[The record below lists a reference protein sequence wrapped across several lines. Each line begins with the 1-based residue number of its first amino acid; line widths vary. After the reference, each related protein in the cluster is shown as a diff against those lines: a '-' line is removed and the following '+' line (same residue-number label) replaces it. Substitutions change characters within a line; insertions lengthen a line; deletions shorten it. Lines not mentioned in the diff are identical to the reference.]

1 MIFRLFLCSKT
12 NLLSVYKT
20 ISLYLESNYLR
31 MEHLITFFSTTG
43 GKVVFIGALAI
54 GAHLVI
60 LLLKTIDRIVLYRIT
75 KKRAKWSSIK
85 SLGFSIL
92 VFTVYFIALGR
103 ILMELGVSLTAYLAS
118 ASVIGLA
125 VSFGTQGLIQDVI
138 TGITFV
144 FSNLM
149 NVDELVEVNGVTG
162 VVRSLSMRFIE
173 IEDHLGNLAFI
184 PNRSITKV
192 VRYPKGYLSCSI
204 DFVNTPK
211 LLENPL
217 IYNEID
223 DFLKSV
229 KEQFQNIFRGSISMY
244 NDKATSTGK
253 KYSRIK
259 LRIWPGRTQLID
271 NNLKQELLDILKKIE
286 PDYKDWML
294 SINYEIENG
303 KNKKYKKENK
313 SQSTEKN

>member
-1 MIFRLFLCSKT
+1 MEQ
-12 NLLSVYKT
+12 
-20 ISLYLESNYLR
+20 LE
-31 MEHLITFFSTTG
+31 TFFSATG
-43 GKVVFIGALAI
+43 GKVIFIAALTI
-54 GAHLVI
+54 GAHLIV
-60 LLLKTIDRIVLYRIT
+60 LLIRTIDRIILYPLT
-75 KKRAKWSSIK
+75 KKRAKWSSIQ

-92 VFTVYFIALGR
+92 IFTVYFVAIGK
-103 ILMELGVSLTAYLAS
+103 ILMELGVSLTAYIAS

-125 VSFGTQGLIQDVI
+125 VGFGTQGLIQDVI
-138 TGITFV
+138 TGVTIV

-149 NVDELVEVNGVTG
+149 NVGELVEVNGVTG
-162 VVRSLSMRFIE
+162 VVRSINMRFIE
-173 IEDHLGNLAFI
+173 IEDHLGTIAFI
-184 PNRSITKV
+184 PNRTITKV

-211 LLENPL
+211 LLENPS
-217 IYNEID
+217 IFNEVD
-223 DFLKSV
+223 AFLKSV
-229 KEQFQNIFRGSISMY
+229 KEQFQGIFRGSISMY

-271 NNLKQELLDILKKIE
+271 NTLKHELLDILKKVE

-303 KNKKYKKENK
+303 KNKKHKNGNK
-313 SQSTEKN
+313 SQVTETS

>member
-1 MIFRLFLCSKT
+1 
-12 NLLSVYKT
+12 
-20 ISLYLESNYLR
+20 
-31 MEHLITFFSTTG
+31 MEQLITFFSTTG
-43 GKVVFIGALAI
+43 GKVVFIAALAI
-54 GAHLVI
+54 GAHLLV
-60 LLLKTIDRIVLYRIT
+60 LLLRTIDRIVLYRIT
-75 KKRAKWSSIK
+75 KKRAKWSSIH

-103 ILMELGVSLTAYLAS
+103 ILMELGVSLTAYIAS

-125 VSFGTQGLIQDVI
+125 VGFGTQGLIQDVI

-149 NVDELVEVNGVTG
+149 NVGELVEVNGVTG
-162 VVRSLSMRFIE
+162 VVRSISMRFIE
-173 IEDHLGNLAFI
+173 IEDHLGTIAFI
-184 PNRSITKV
+184 PNRTITRV

-211 LLENPL
+211 LLENP
-217 IYNEID
+217 IIFNEID
-223 DFLKSV
+223 DFLKSI
-229 KEQFQNIFRGSISMY
+229 KEQFQGAFRGSITMH

-259 LRIWPGRTQLID
+259 LRIWPGRTNIID
-271 NNLKQELLDILKKIE
+271 SSIKQELLDMLKNYE

-294 SINYEIENG
+294 SVNYEIEIG
-303 KNKKYKKENK
+303 KNKKHKNDSK
-313 SQSTEKN
+313 SHTTETN